1 MSRNSNL
8 MALRDARIK
17 ERYRE
22 LSGGKERLKP
32 MEIITKLTLEFY
44 LTERTISD
52 IVYGTNTTVK
62 RNVQQRATQ

>member
-22 LSGGKERLKP
+22 ISDKERLKP
-32 MEIITKLTLEFY
+32 TEIITKLTLEFY

-52 IVYGTNTTVK
+52 IVYGTNAIVK
-62 RNVQQRATQ
+62 RNVSAQETQ